1 MFWRKRKRKDNVE
14 KSTIDFGRVEQYD
27 MSRGLDYVERLDL
40 MTPKFDE
47 LARTLYAIKD
57 DVERLHKRLDI
68 LEGRQKRLPPK

>member
-1 MFWRKRKRKDNVE
+1 MFWRKRKRKQADDDISV
-14 KSTIDFGRVEQYD
+14 FGSVQQYD